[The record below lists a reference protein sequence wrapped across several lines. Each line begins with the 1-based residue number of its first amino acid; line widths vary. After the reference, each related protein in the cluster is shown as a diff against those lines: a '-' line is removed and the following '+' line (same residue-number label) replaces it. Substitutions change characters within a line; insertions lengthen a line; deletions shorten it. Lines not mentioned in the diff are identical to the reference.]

1 MDSFLRAHGERTGF
15 PLKVGLYTSPPIS
28 SLLDTIRINF
38 TPVSEDMFTS
48 CFFDVWEK
56 VSDHTSQKGW
66 PMPGYLQLLTLVS
79 IHIFMKAKVDVA
91 IYETHSGGEY
101 DATNILFPAVTGI
114 TTLGMDHVETL
125 GPTIRDI
132 AWHKG
137 GIMKP
142 GIPSFSSPQTPE
154 AAIVLQ
160 QRAVEKGVR
169 LEFVESDPALPAA
182 APALEPFVQ
191 KLNASLALSL
201 VRSFL
206 KGAADGELASV
217 DIVRGIEQ
225 YNWPGRF
232 QKVFDGRY
240 RWFLDVAH
248 NELSLE
254 IAAKW
259 FADAVNSMPRC
270 VYLNSGR
277 TSDVRLI
284 YHHSSNPP
292 FKLVLIFSH
301 VSDRDGPA
309 LLKCLKE
316 TLGRSAVCM
325 QHVIFC
331 TLKTGLEENAAD
343 GMPNFHKFHDI
354 FD

>member
-1 MDSFLRAHGERTGF
+1 VDSFLRAHGERTGF

-38 TPVSEDMFTS
+38 TPMSEDMFTS

-56 VSDHTSQKGW
+56 VSDHTLQKGW
-66 PMPGYLQLLTLVS
+66 PMPGYLQLLTIVS
-79 IHIFMKAKVDVA
+79 IHIFMN
-91 IYETHSGGEY
+91 ETHSGGEY
-101 DATNILFPAVTGI
+101 DATNILFPVVTGI
-114 TTLGMDHVETL
+114 TTLGMDHVEAL
-125 GPTIRDI
+125 GPTIQDI

-154 AAIVLQ
+154 PATVLQ

-201 VRSFL
+201 ARSFL
-206 KGAADGELASV
+206 EGVADGELTSM

-248 NELSLE
+248 NELSLD

-270 VYLNSGR
+270 V
-277 TSDVRLI
+277 
-284 YHHSSNPP
+284 
-292 FKLVLIFSH
+292 
-301 VSDRDGPA
+301 
-309 LLKCLKE
+309 
-316 TLGRSAVCM
+316 
-325 QHVIFC
+325 
-331 TLKTGLEENAAD
+331 
-343 GMPNFHKFHDI
+343 
-354 FD
+354 